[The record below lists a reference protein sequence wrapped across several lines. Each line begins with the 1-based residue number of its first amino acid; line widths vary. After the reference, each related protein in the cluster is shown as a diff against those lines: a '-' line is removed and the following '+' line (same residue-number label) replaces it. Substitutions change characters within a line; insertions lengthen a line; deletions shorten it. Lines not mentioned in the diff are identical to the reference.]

1 LKPSPF
7 NYYRAESVSNA
18 LALLKEHGD
27 DAQIL
32 AGGQSLMAMMNL
44 RLLAPEALIDINSI
58 EELSGINQEDG
69 VIRIGALTRHS
80 EVEQSD
86 LIAQH
91 LPLLKMAIGHV
102 GHAAIRNR
110 GTLGGSI
117 SLADPAAEMPAC
129 AIALNAEIEIQG
141 SGGTRHIAANDFF
154 HGLFETERQADELL
168 TAVHFPLPASENRSA
183 FIELARRHGDYAL
196 VGVAVH
202 GPVTGGTFGDLRIVY
217 FGVGDKA
224 VLATNA
230 AQALEGQSLNDETLS
245 RAQEAL
251 NGDLDPSSDLH
262 GSAEFKSHL
271 ARVLLGR
278 ALKQLTD

>member
-1 LKPSPF
+1 MKPSPF
-7 NYYRAESVSNA
+7 NYYRADSVGNA
-18 LALLKEHGD
+18 LALLQEHGD

-58 EELSGINQEDG
+58 KELSGITQEDG

-80 EVEQSD
+80 EVEHSEVV
-86 LIAQH
+86 AEH
-91 LPLLKMAIGHV
+91 LPLLKMAIRHV

-129 AIALNAEIEIQG
+129 AVALNAEIEVRG
-141 SGGTRHIAANDFF
+141 PSGTRRIAADKFF
-154 HGLFETERQADELL
+154 HGLFETELQADELL
-168 TAVHFPLPASENRSA
+168 TAVCFPLATPEAHSA
-183 FIELARRHGDYAL
+183 FNELARRHGDYAL
-196 VGVAVH
+196 VGVAIH
-202 GPVTGGTFGDLRIVY
+202 GPVIGGTYGALRIVY
-217 FGVGDKA
+217 FGVGDQA
-224 VLATNA
+224 ILASNA
-230 AQALEGQSLNDETLS
+230 AQVLEGQSLTGETLS

-251 NGDLDPSSDLH
+251 DGDLDPSSDLH

-278 ALKQLTD
+278 ALKQLAE

>member
-1 LKPSPF
+1 VKPSPF
-7 NYYRAESVSNA
+7 NYYRVDSVGNA

-58 EELSGINQEDG
+58 EELSGISQVDG
-69 VIRIGALTRHS
+69 AIRIGALTRHS
-80 EVEQSD
+80 EVENSD
-86 LIAQH
+86 IVAQH
-91 LPLLKMAIGHV
+91 LPLLTMAIGHV

-129 AIALNAEIEIQG
+129 AIALNAEIELQG
-141 SGGTRHIAANDFF
+141 PGGTRRIAAHDFF

-168 TAVHFPLPASENRSA
+168 TAVHFPLPASENQSA

-202 GPVTGGTFGDLRIVY
+202 GPVAGGTFGALRIVY

-224 VLATNA
+224 TLATNA
-230 AQALEGQSLNDETLS
+230 AQALEGQSLTDETLS

-271 ARVLLGR
+271 ARVLLDR

>member
-1 LKPSPF
+1 MKPSPF
-7 NYYRAESVSNA
+7 NYYRADSVSNA
-18 LALLKEHGD
+18 LALLEEHGD

-58 EELSGINQEDG
+58 EELSGISQEDG
-69 VIRIGALTRHS
+69 SIRIGALTRHA
-80 EVEQSD
+80 EVENSE
-86 LIAQH
+86 IVAQH

-129 AIALNAEIEIQG
+129 AVALDAEFEVQG
-141 SGGTRHIAANDFF
+141 PGGIRRIAADNFF

-168 TAVHFPLPASENRSA
+168 TAVHFPLPASESRSA
-183 FIELARRHGDYAL
+183 FNELARRHGDYAL
-196 VGVAVH
+196 VGVAIH
-202 GPVTGGTFGDLRIVY
+202 GPVTGGTLGALRIVY

-271 ARVLLGR
+271 ARVILGR
-278 ALKQLTD
+278 ALNQLTE

>member
-1 LKPSPF
+1 MKPSPF
-7 NYYRAESVSNA
+7 NYYRADSVSNA
-18 LALLKEHGD
+18 LALLEEHGD

-58 EELSGINQEDG
+58 EELSGISQEDG
-69 VIRIGALTRHS
+69 SIRIGALTRHA
-80 EVEQSD
+80 EVENSE
-86 LIAQH
+86 IVAQH

-168 TAVHFPLPASENRSA
+168 TAVHFP
-183 FIELARRHGDYAL
+183 
-196 VGVAVH
+196 
-202 GPVTGGTFGDLRIVY
+202 
-217 FGVGDKA
+217 
-224 VLATNA
+224 
-230 AQALEGQSLNDETLS
+230 
-245 RAQEAL
+245 
-251 NGDLDPSSDLH
+251 
-262 GSAEFKSHL
+262 
-271 ARVLLGR
+271 
-278 ALKQLTD
+278 